1 MYGGA
6 IIWLI
11 RPVAIA
17 VSFEVSE
24 ILACGLPLY
33 NTAVHSVALQSLW
46 IDQQCSPNI
55 VHPELLDQKREKT
68 CQRVQLFGSY
78 LYTLVLCSEFRTK
91 ATAPFST
98 RTSGNRTWR
107 QTNKE
112 RVLCRNQVLKMAYK
126 DAFCVRKK

>member
-33 NTAVHSVALQSLW
+33 NSAVHSVALQSLW

-78 LYTLVLCSEFRTK
+78 LYLSCTLFRVPNEGNCSILHE
-91 ATAPFST
+91 
-98 RTSGNRTWR
+98 NLR
-107 QTNKE
+107 QSHMETNKE